1 MTHEYALALLKADLG
16 FYTVSGPVSDL
27 LESKLKAAE
36 KAIAKMGI
44 TIDMEDGDD
53 LKGAITD
60 GKLVRAAGGIT
71 QRTEQS
77 DKLGFDWRIFTVND
91 VDVRKDYVEQ
101 ETPVGTSADNPIEY
115 TEGVPLINNAFYRV
129 DGVIKVYMDGWVDWE
144 G

>member
-101 ETPVGTSADNPIEY
+101 ANPVGMSADNPIEY

>member
-60 GKLVRAAGGIT
+60 GKLVQAAGGIT
-71 QRTEQS
+71 QRMEQS

-101 ETPVGTSADNPIEY
+101 ANPVGMSADNPIEY